1 MVGRRVWVK
10 QMNTARLET
19 QRPHTMPI
27 AFLCIK
33 YNCTCLNFIQF
44 IKAKVVSAFR

>member
-1 MVGRRVWVK
+1 MKKV
-10 QMNTARLET
+10 TAARLET

-27 AFLCIK
+27 AFLRIK

-44 IKAKVVSAFR
+44 IKAKLVSAFR